1 MQNVPANREIWLS
14 VDGFSNYEISQFGRV
29 RKAITE
35 RIISI
40 NYNSSSYRRVLL
52 TRNDGKQQHKF
63 IHRLVAEA
71 FIPKPKGLEIVDHID
86 GNIHNNNVNNLRWC
100 TSAQNSANRR
110 KSNSKSTSKYK
121 GVSFNKY
128 SGLFNA
134 SIVHNGNKI
143 NLGGF
148 EDEETAAQAYNSA
161 SRYLNGEFAK
171 LNDVDDLDDDDDD
184 DINQMIID
192 EINMHFA

>member
-1 MQNVPANREIWLS
+1 MENIPANREIWLS
-14 VDGFSNYEISQFGRV
+14 IDGFSNYEISQFGRV
-29 RKAITE
+29 RNIITE
-35 RIISI
+35 RFISI

-52 TRNDGKQQHKF
+52 TRNDGTQQHKF

-71 FIPKPKGLEIVDHID
+71 FIPNPEGLKIVDHID

-110 KSNSKSTSKYK
+110 KSDSDSTSKYK
-121 GVSFNKY
+121 GVSFNKH

-134 SIVHNGNKI
+134 SIVHNGIKI
-143 NLGGF
+143 NLG
-148 EDEETAAQAYNSA
+148 EYDEETAAQAYNCA

-171 LNDVDDLDDDDDD
+171 LNDVDDLDDN
-184 DINQMIID
+184 INRMIVAM
-192 EINMHFA
+192 INTRFAR